1 MPQGLSAIRA
11 KVIPQAIHRIDSL
24 DDALKKDPLVRVK
37 IKRDPIYSR
46 ARMLREHMVCG
57 TETYFQADR
66 ENKALVPY
74 FERLWAETPGELQG
88 RMNLA
93 RGITEGDS
101 WLQMRGT
108 EKQMRISP
116 DRDLRKWWTIGAL
129 THIPAEQIKMAWKD
143 EQKVTPSGDS
153 YSHRTYYYAILDME
167 QAMPL
172 WYEVENLEHYM
183 RLSYGANGYSA
194 GYGEGIIQNVFQY
207 WRIKTHLLK
216 KLTQYLDRYGTPWL
230 VGLLKDGF
238 GASGGGDSEN
248 PSVEDRAV
256 AFRNEVERMNSS
268 GGNVL
273 TMDAE
278 DKLQVV
284 DASGPAMEAAVRLL
298 EYCDRGIVE
307 AVMGAMESE
316 GSGFG
321 EGAKAEVQQGK
332 TDIVVSFDRMVL
344 EEAMHTGTLALWN
357 YNYHNFLDLVDAE
370 TGQPLAMLTP
380 PRRKIGKEAEDDL
393 SENLAILEG
402 AQRLGLTLDEE
413 QARAKLQL
421 EKPGPNST
429 VLAPPGAAGG
439 LGSPAINPLTGQPP
453 MPAPEYAGGGL
464 SMSEGQHRRPRVTVR
479 APKGGGVTFAD
490 HWRNGGVDA
499 AAKYIRDHAQAIRG
513 N

>member
-24 DDALKKDPLVRVK
+24 DDALEKGPVVRVK

-194 GYGEGIIQNVFQY
+194 GYGEGIIQNVF
-207 WRIKTHLLK
+207 
-216 KLTQYLDRYGTPWL
+216 
-230 VGLLKDGF
+230 
-238 GASGGGDSEN
+238 
-248 PSVEDRAV
+248 
-256 AFRNEVERMNSS
+256 
-268 GGNVL
+268 
-273 TMDAE
+273 
-278 DKLQVV
+278 
-284 DASGPAMEAAVRLL
+284 
-298 EYCDRGIVE
+298 
-307 AVMGAMESE
+307 
-316 GSGFG
+316 
-321 EGAKAEVQQGK
+321 
-332 TDIVVSFDRMVL
+332 
-344 EEAMHTGTLALWN
+344 
-357 YNYHNFLDLVDAE
+357 
-370 TGQPLAMLTP
+370 
-380 PRRKIGKEAEDDL
+380 
-393 SENLAILEG
+393 
-402 AQRLGLTLDEE
+402 
-413 QARAKLQL
+413 
-421 EKPGPNST
+421 
-429 VLAPPGAAGG
+429 
-439 LGSPAINPLTGQPP
+439 
-453 MPAPEYAGGGL
+453 
-464 SMSEGQHRRPRVTVR
+464 
-479 APKGGGVTFAD
+479 
-490 HWRNGGVDA
+490 
-499 AAKYIRDHAQAIRG
+499 
-513 N
+513 